1 MLNMSKSSKHVSTI
15 GKAETQKTLN
25 RLKKRLLLSSS
36 DSLAS
41 ESKALYELIE
51 HTLLNELGGN
61 HGRAQEQENREGS

>member
-1 MLNMSKSSKHVSTI
+1 MSKSSEHVLTI
-15 GKAETQKTLN
+15 GRAETQRTLN
-25 RLKKRLLLSSS
+25 RLKKRLLLNSS

-61 HGRAQEQENREGS
+61 HGRAQEQENRESS